1 MGFLSKVFR
10 EIEKTVTNQFEDQI
24 SKATGI
30 NVRAEVYQY
39 DREIKLLERELET
52 LEEQKEDYIEEYGQ
66 VEYIAMVRDIKS
78 EISVCKQIK
87 IDIMKDIIES
97 SREECKEKYRQK
109 ISTISDKQL
118 RKIYDNPDAPKLLKE
133 VIEEELNYYR

>member
-10 EIEKTVTNQFEDQI
+10 EIEKTVTNQLEDHI
-24 SKATGI
+24 SKTTGI

-97 SREECKEKYRQK
+97 SREECKENYRQK

-133 VIEEELNYYR
+133 VIEEELNYR

>member
-1 MGFLSKVFR
+1 M
-10 EIEKTVTNQFEDQI
+10 
-24 SKATGI
+24 
-30 NVRAEVYQY
+30 
-39 DREIKLLERELET
+39 LERELET

>member
-87 IDIMKDIIES
+87 VDIMKDIIES